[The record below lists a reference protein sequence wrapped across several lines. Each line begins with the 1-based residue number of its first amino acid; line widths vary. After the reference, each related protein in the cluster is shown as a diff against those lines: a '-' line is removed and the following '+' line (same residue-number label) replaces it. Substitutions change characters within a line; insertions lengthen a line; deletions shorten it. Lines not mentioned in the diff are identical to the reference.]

1 MSTEVQLSTYH
12 KVLYFEKSDTEM
24 FSVQKNWITCPNTI
38 EFIKTCHIFARTEE
52 GEEVS
57 LQENILNQQSY
68 MYSIFILN

>member
-1 MSTEVQLSTYH
+1 
-12 KVLYFEKSDTEM
+12 M

-52 GEEVS
+52 GEEVT

-68 MYSIFILN
+68 MYSIFILNKKAWLGFIRFFGYLDLLQAF